1 MQLLQNL
8 FLFVVPFLVVITVVI
23 TVHEFGHFL
32 MAKRFGV
39 AIDRFSIGFG
49 RALFSRTDKAGV
61 EWRIGWI
68 PLGGYVRFSGDENA
82 ASVPDKEDLDSLRQH
97 IVEEEGAAAVSR
109 YYHFKPVWQRAL
121 IAVAGPAANFL
132 LAILLFALLAMTFGQ
147 VRQDARI
154 GKVEPG
160 SAAQA
165 AGFKVNDLILSM
177 DGRPVRDFSDLPA
190 YVALRPGQP
199 IRFQVQ
205 RDGRPLVIVATP
217 RKTTLEDKVAGR
229 HSQGLLGIAGP
240 RNDSPY
246 THHIRANPIQAIG
259 VGAGQTWKTVSTTG
273 YYLGQL
279 VTGRTSPD
287 QLSGMI
293 GMANATSAITKES
306 VEGTKTFGQAALSVT
321 ANLVLLIGF
330 LSVGIG
336 FMNLMPIPV
345 LDGGHLLFYA
355 YEAVAR
361 RPLAAGIQAVGY
373 RLGLALLVGFML
385 FAGWNDLHR
394 YDVFKKLGAL
404 LF

>member
-1 MQLLQNL
+1 MHALQNI
-8 FLFVVPFLVVITVVI
+8 FLFVVPFLLVITVVI

-49 RALFSRTDKAGV
+49 KAVFSRTDRDGV
-61 EWRIGWI
+61 EWRVGWI

-82 ASVPDKEDLDSLRQH
+82 ASVPDKNDLDSLREH
-97 IVEEEGAAAVSR
+97 IVEQEGAAAVSR

-121 IAVAGPAANFL
+121 IAVAGPAANFI
-132 LAILLFALLAMTFGQ
+132 LAILLFAALAMTFGQ
-147 VRQDARI
+147 VRQDARVGGI
-154 GKVEPG
+154 EPG
-160 SAAQA
+160 SVASAV
-165 AGFKVNDLILSM
+165 GFQVNDLILSM
-177 DGRPVRDFSDLPA
+177 DGRSVDSFSDLPP
-190 YVALRPGQP
+190 YVGLRAGTP
-199 IRFQVQ
+199 IRFEVRRGNQV
-205 RDGRPLVIVATP
+205 LNITATP
-217 RKTTLEDKVAGR
+217 RKTTIEDKVAGR
-229 HSQGLLGIAGP
+229 HSQGLLGLAGP
-240 RNDSPY
+240 AYNGPY
-246 THHIRANPIQAIG
+246 THHVRYNPIEAVG
-259 VGAGQTWKTVSTTG
+259 VGVGQTWTTVSTTG
-273 YYLGQL
+273 FYLGRL

-293 GMANATSAITKES
+293 GMANATSALTKES
-306 VEGTKTFGQAALSVT
+306 VEGTKTFGEAALSVS
-321 ANLVLLIGF
+321 ANLLALIAF

-345 LDGGHLLFYA
+345 LDGGHLVFYA

-361 RPLAAGIQAVGY
+361 RPLAASIQAVSY